1 MAKVANSILTQGF
14 RGTIA
19 ELFVFKVIR
28 GKTYVSFKARVP
40 DKSRE
45 TDAQRGTRST
55 FRNATVWAHEVLCDP
70 DKKKYYEQRAK
81 ALKLPNAYTAAIR
94 DYMRNVKRTLN
105 VENRPA

>member
-1 MAKVANSILTQGF
+1 
-14 RGTIA
+14 
-19 ELFVFKVIR
+19 
-28 GKTYVSFKARVP
+28 
-40 DKSRE
+40 
-45 TDAQRGTRST
+45 
-55 FRNATVWAHEVLCDP
+55 VWAHEVLCDP